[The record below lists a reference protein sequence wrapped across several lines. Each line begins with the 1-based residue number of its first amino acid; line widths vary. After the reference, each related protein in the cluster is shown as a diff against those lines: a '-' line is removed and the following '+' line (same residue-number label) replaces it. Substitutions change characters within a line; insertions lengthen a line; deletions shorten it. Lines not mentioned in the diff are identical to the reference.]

1 MEFKMNNCFYAIKEV
16 SQEELQKEI
25 ADEEDGYCYG
35 QTRFI

>member
-25 ADEEDGYCYG
+25 ADEVIGRASCRE
-35 QTRFI
+35 RV